1 MFAHIHL
8 HNEYSQLDGYGTA
21 KQFITRA
28 KELEMKYLALT
39 NHGNIAGCLK
49 WQKECDKQGIQPI
62 LGAELY
68 IVSDAK
74 VKNKEKAAHILI
86 LVTNHT
92 GWTELSRI
100 LTYANLVG
108 FHSRP
113 RIDFETLLNSDL
125 SGWIITTACINSW
138 IKLKGAEKVFD
149 ELKDRM
155 EGRLYL
161 EIMPHS
167 EQIQTDHHKN
177 FIIPLREETG
187 LPFVATNDC
196 HYVLRGDWKAQ
207 ECLLAIQKNAKWN
220 DPNRWKFDIKGLHLR
235 SETEMR
241 KAFERQGQF
250 KEGEI
255 QEALEN
261 TVKIA
266 EQCCNFRIP
275 KQEISLPS
283 PPFIEDKD
291 ENKLMDELC
300 WQAID
305 AKGLDDDYKNRYRQE
320 FKLIKKKNFARY
332 FLIVYDVIQYCNK
345 AGIMYGPG
353 RGSVGCSMTAFL
365 MGITKI
371 DPLKFDL
378 PFSRFLSEDRI
389 DYPDIDIDVEDTK
402 REQVVDYIHK
412 AYGQDNVCG
421 ISTDS
426 RMKSR
431 GVIWDVGRVFEIP
444 SSEVKN
450 IAQNIQS
457 EDNGNNAVAICI
469 EEDLIGK
476 KFKEDFPDAA
486 RLAAKLEGQL
496 RHFGQHPAAVV
507 ICADD
512 LTTGKYGPLRVQKGN
527 VVSAWDME
535 DSEYNGLMKLDIL
548 GLTTLSILSECLRLI
563 NSRNGEET
571 STGFFYY
578 PESES
583 FFVDKNRT
591 DEPFPIERL
600 EIGITLDKIPL
611 GDEEVFKQLSE
622 GKTSGVFQFSARPT
636 TQLCK
641 EVGIESFNDMV
652 AIVALVRPGP
662 TQSGMTE
669 NFTLR
674 KHGQKWKPLNS
685 IYEEITKD
693 TYGLIVYQEQV
704 MQVISKV
711 AGLSESTAD
720 EIRKVIGKKRDVKEF
735 EPYRIRF
742 LNGCKKQKTL
752 SEREANE
759 FWEGLKE
766 HAHYCVTGDTLVY
779 RGSCND
785 KAGREIKVKDLYL
798 LQKSWNFRN
807 YGYKILSMHNDEF
820 VRPNKVKAIYDTGIQ
835 NVSFIRTNSGRSIRA
850 TEKHLF
856 LTSNGWIKLK
866 NIHVGDLL
874 KISDLKSPSYHGSG
888 IGKGS
893 HGALDLSSPRKR
905 EGEGVENEVRKQ
917 KEKYLLVYKGC
928 QNCGSTY
935 RLELHHIDEDRS
947 NNSDENTELL
957 CRKCHKKRKHS
968 KKEGG
973 AIRKGYYTV
982 YEKVEEII
990 PVGKRQTY
998 DIEMEEKPRN
1008 FVANGFIVHNSFN
1021 KAHSVEYA
1029 MIGYWTCW
1037 LRIYYPEEFFCACLS
1052 YSKAE
1057 KQELIDEVLRQEFRV
1072 VLPKVGISDANRWT
1086 LSEDG
1091 KTFYAPFTEV
1101 NSIGPEQAR
1110 KVCAPEEDQN
1120 VGFFNIKPTVNSKT
1134 ELGKLLNEIG
1144 ANDPEAMPDSE
1155 IIQKHFQFIL
1165 SPPEKTYPKLIKLT
1179 HTLDLGL
1186 ESYYP
1191 GLLYPVKR
1199 FQNKEIKNC
1208 SRCELRQECK
1218 APVLPS
1224 PGIFN
1229 AFIVGEAPGNL
1240 EDEYGRGFYEEAP
1253 AGELLWK
1260 ELGLYGLE
1268 RRMFFV
1274 NNIVRCYP
1282 SSTRTPKPEHIE
1294 TCLPWFREEVKII
1307 QPKLI
1312 LAIGNTC
1319 VKVFKNQDGGIQ
1331 KLSGTTEWNE
1341 EYGAWICYTLH
1352 PAAVARRPSNSEY
1365 FEKGIRNFAR
1375 KFKLLTGK

>member
-1 MFAHIHL
+1 
-8 HNEYSQLDGYGTA
+8 
-21 KQFITRA
+21 
-28 KELEMKYLALT
+28 MKYLALT
-39 NHGNIAGCLK
+39 NHGNISGCLK

-62 LGAELY
+62 LGCECY
-68 IVSDAK
+68 ITPDAK
-74 VKNKEKAAHILI
+74 AKNKEKSAHILI

-100 LTYANLVG
+100 LTYANLTG
-108 FHSRP
+108 FYKHP

-125 SGWIITTACINSW
+125 SGWIITTACTNSW
-138 IKLKGAEKVFD
+138 LRLKGADEVFN

-155 EGRLYL
+155 WGRLYL

-196 HYVLRGDWKAQ
+196 HYALRGDWKAQ
-207 ECLLAIQKNAKWN
+207 ECLLAIQMNAKWD

-235 SETEMR
+235 SEIEMQ

-275 KQEISLPS
+275 KQEISLPK

-305 AKGLDDDYKNRYRQE
+305 TKGLNDDYKNRYRQE
-320 FKLIKKKNFARY
+320 FKLIKKKDFARY
-332 FLIVYDVIQYCNK
+332 FLIVYDIIQYCNK
-345 AGIMYGPG
+345 AGITYGPG
-353 RGSVGCSMTAFL
+353 RGSSGGSLTAFL

-378 PFSRFLSEDRI
+378 SFSRFLSEDRI
-389 DYPDIDIDVEDTK
+389 DLPDIDIDFEDSK
-402 REQVVDYIHK
+402 REQVVDYIQK
-412 AYGQDNVCG
+412 TYGQNNVCG

-431 GVIWDVGRVFEIP
+431 GVIWDVGRVFDIP
-444 SSEVKN
+444 TSVVKN
-450 IAQNIQS
+450 IAQHIQT
-457 EDNGNNAVAICI
+457 EDNKSAVAACI
-469 EEDLIGK
+469 EEDPIGQ

-486 RLAAKLEGQL
+486 KLAIKLEGQL

-548 GLTTLSILSECLRLI
+548 GLTTLSILAECLRLI
-563 NSRNGEET
+563 NFRDGKKT
-571 STGFFYY
+571 STSFFYH

-583 FFVDKNRT
+583 FFIDKKT
-591 DEPFPIERL
+591 TEESFSIESL
-600 EIGITLDKIPL
+600 EVGVALDKIPL
-611 GDEEVFKQLSE
+611 DDGEVFKQLSE

-641 EVGIESFNDMV
+641 EIGVESFNDMV

-662 TQSGMTE
+662 TQSGMAE

-674 KHGQKWKPLNS
+674 KHGKKWEPLNP

-693 TYGLIVYQEQV
+693 TYGLLVYQEQV

-711 AGLSESTAD
+711 ARLSESTAD
-720 EIRKVIGKKRDVKEF
+720 QIRKVIGKKREAKEF
-735 EPYRIRF
+735 EPYRIQF
-742 LNGCKKQKTL
+742 IEGCKKKKTL
-752 SEREANE
+752 SKKEANK
-759 FWEGLKE
+759 FWIGLIKW
-766 HAHYCVTGDTLVY
+766 
-779 RGSCND
+779 
-785 KAGREIKVKDLYL
+785 AG
-798 LQKSWNFRN
+798 
-807 YGYKILSMHNDEF
+807 YGF
-820 VRPNKVKAIYDTGIQ
+820 P
-835 NVSFIRTNSGRSIRA
+835 
-850 TEKHLF
+850 
-856 LTSNGWIKLK
+856 
-866 NIHVGDLL
+866 
-874 KISDLKSPSYHGSG
+874 
-888 IGKGS
+888 
-893 HGALDLSSPRKR
+893 
-905 EGEGVENEVRKQ
+905 
-917 KEKYLLVYKGC
+917 
-928 QNCGSTY
+928 
-935 RLELHHIDEDRS
+935 
-947 NNSDENTELL
+947 
-957 CRKCHKKRKHS
+957 
-968 KKEGG
+968 
-973 AIRKGYYTV
+973 
-982 YEKVEEII
+982 
-990 PVGKRQTY
+990 
-998 DIEMEEKPRN
+998 
-1008 FVANGFIVHNSFN
+1008 

-1029 MIGYWTCW
+1029 MIGYQTAW
-1037 LRIYYPEEFFCACLS
+1037 LRIYYPAEFLCACLT
-1052 YSKAE
+1052 YNKTE
-1057 KQELIDEVLRQEFRV
+1057 KQELIDEVLRQGFEII
-1072 VLPKVGISDANRWT
+1072 LPKVGISDATRWT
-1086 LSEDG
+1086 LNEDG
-1091 KTFYAPFTEV
+1091 ETFYAPFTEI

-1134 ELGKLLNEIG
+1134 ELGKLLKEIG
-1144 ANDPEAMPDSE
+1144 ANDPELMPDSE

-1165 SPPEKTYPKLIKLT
+1165 SVPEETYPKLIKLT
-1179 HTLDLGL
+1179 GNLDLSL

-1191 GLLYPVKR
+1191 KLVHPVKR

-1208 SRCELRQECK
+1208 NRCELRQECE

-1224 PGIFN
+1224 SGIFN
-1229 AFIVGEAPGNL
+1229 AFITGEAPGPQ
-1240 EDEYGRGFYEEAP
+1240 EDQYGRGFYEDAP
-1253 AGELLWK
+1253 GGELLWK
-1260 ELGLYGLE
+1260 ELGRYGLE

-1274 NNIVRCYP
+1274 TNICKCYP
-1282 SSTRTPKPEHIE
+1282 EITRTPKPEHIE
-1294 TCLPWFREEVKII
+1294 ACLPWFEEEVRII

-1319 VKVFKNQDGGIQ
+1319 VKVFKDQDGGIQ
-1331 KLSGTTEWNE
+1331 KLSGATEWNE
-1341 EYGAWICYTLH
+1341 KYGAWICYTLH

-1375 KFKLLTGK
+1375 KFKLLTRE